1 LPPSPS
7 CWRACARL
15 TWTRRTTHEH
25 NDPARTGKVP
35 ETEARHAYPRQL
47 PRVAVCMPMLEAK
60 FFLQHPEQRAILRL
74 GVSEIDYP
82 CWETIASWPF

>member
-15 TWTRRTTHEH
+15 MWTRRTTHEH
-25 NDPARTGKVP
+25 NDPARTGKF
-35 ETEARHAYPRQL
+35 PRPKPGTPSSASYL
-47 PRVAVCMPMLEAK
+47 EWLSGMPILEAE
-60 FFLQHPEQRAILRL
+60 FFLQHPEQHAILRL

>member
-1 LPPSPS
+1 
-7 CWRACARL
+7 
-15 TWTRRTTHEH
+15 
-25 NDPARTGKVP
+25 
-35 ETEARHAYPRQL
+35 
-47 PRVAVCMPMLEAK
+47 MPMLEAK